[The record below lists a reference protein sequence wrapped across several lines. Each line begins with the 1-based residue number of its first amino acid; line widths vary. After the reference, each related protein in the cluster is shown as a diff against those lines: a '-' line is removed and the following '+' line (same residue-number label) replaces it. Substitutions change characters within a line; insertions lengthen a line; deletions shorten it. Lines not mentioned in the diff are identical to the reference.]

1 MGLPLPLLRRSR
13 RWTGLLPRRE
23 PSVAPCGVS
32 GVVIH
37 GSNATRLVEAG
48 GISLGTG
55 LGPLLLDAPSIAT
68 SML

>member
-13 RWTGLLPRRE
+13 RSAGLLPRRE

-55 LGPLLLDAPSIAT
+55 
-68 SML
+68 